1 MATINRFARPVQKD
15 YSWAN
20 PQIDVWEPN
29 YNLWLDTLDKQ
40 QAQYDTIPAL
50 SQLVPKHLEQDRP
63 DVQAYNQ
70 TVQADI
76 QRVTDAYTSG
86 DVSAGNQAL
95 REVTNKR
102 RADFQPGGAAD
113 MFQQRLAQYQGVD
126 KRLQDTYLDPKSD
139 QYSPELYKYYKNNID
154 VQPYKT
160 DTGYGSVNQPSMNQ
174 YFSPEKWTK
183 HIDTVLDNISADQVS
198 IRPGLIPS
206 GVSLKSFFETGNREF
221 IDKSKVLAA
230 LNGSVPVEMLQSL
243 DVYGKATGTD
253 AFKQT
258 ERMFDAAASGKAYSK
273 IDKNY
278 QGVTDEV
285 ALEDL
290 KSRLRTKEEKDKLT
304 MNDVYLRTQIFNS
317 NSGMPEWDDMITGVD
332 EKGNVYKENV
342 TFDNRTV
349 GGNELI
355 GGPKVERQN
364 TGVKF
369 KDWVTSTQAPPQL
382 QGIANEFA
390 AAISGMS
397 DKQAKDFVQ
406 QKYEQ
411 KRQAL
416 ANTDAVVQLYD
427 EKERDMWTS
436 ALFGVTKGKDGA
448 TAGSMFTN
456 DMTVTTIMPGE
467 VGTMTGIE
475 LGKKMG
481 IVNTDGTFNE
491 GKLRR
496 LVENGAVTEEMDVPS
511 GVMPSGNKASYVDE
525 NGKAWTFVI
534 GPRSLQEETLN
545 NDAYKIN
552 QAKLNDATPDF
563 TFQPVNPLLRDQFPA
578 GIKVISRDVY
588 AKDIAYHNY
597 RNAQDAAQKGQG
609 TPQQAAA
616 LYQQWKQLDSN
627 PYEDQFIMKDVALIN
642 PLTNQPVNILDDDGN
657 VLYNPDGSKRVWTN
671 EDVNNLTR
679 NTKIGN

>member
-1 MATINRFARPVQKD
+1 MATTNRFMSPRNKD
-15 YSWAN
+15 FSWTTPN
-20 PQIDVWEPN
+20 IQVWEPN
-29 YNLWLDTLDKQ
+29 YDIFLNALDTQ
-40 QAQYDTIPAL
+40 QAKYDTIPSL
-50 SQLVPKHLEQDRP
+50 SSLVPKHLEQDRP
-63 DVQAYNQ
+63 DVTAYNQ
-70 TVQADI
+70 EVQADA
-76 QRVTDAYTSG
+76 QRVTDAYLSG
-86 DVSAGNQAL
+86 DVSKGNQVL
-95 REVTNKR
+95 REVTNAR
-102 RADFQPGGAAD
+102 RSDMQPGGRFSA
-113 MFQQRLAQYQGVD
+113 FEQRLAQYQAVD
-126 KRLQDTYLDPKSD
+126 KRLNDTYRDPKSD
-139 QYSPELYKYYKNNID
+139 QYSPELYTFYKNNID

-160 DTGYGSVNQPSMNQ
+160 DTGYGSINEPQMYQ

-183 HIDTVLDNISADQVS
+183 HIDTVLDNIEADQVS
-198 IRPGLIPS
+198 LRPGLIPS

-290 KSRLRTKEEKDKLT
+290 KSRLRTKEEKEKLT

-317 NSGMPEWDDMITGVD
+317 NSGMPEWDNFGFKSGADGKIYT
-332 EKGNVYKENV
+332 EKETRSWTPYGDQYNIVKV
-342 TFDNRTV
+342 P
-349 GGNELI
+349 I
-355 GGPKVERQN
+355 GS
-364 TGVKF
+364 F
-369 KDWVTSTQAPPQL
+369 KSWVTGNDAPAQIKN
-382 QGIANEFA
+382 IASEFA
-390 AAISGMS
+390 SAISGMS
-397 DKQAKDFVQ
+397 DVQAQKFIQ
-406 QKYEQ
+406 EKYEQ

-416 ANTDAVVQLYD
+416 SNTDAVVQLYD
-427 EKERDMWTS
+427 EKEVDMWTS
-436 ALFGVTKGKDGA
+436 ALFGTAKGKDGA

-481 IVNTDGTFNE
+481 IVNTDGTFDE

-496 LVENGAVTEEMDVPS
+496 LVENGAVTEKMDVPS

-563 TFQPVNPLLRDQFPA
+563 TFQPVNPILREQFPA
-578 GIKVISRDVY
+578 GIKVTSRDVY
-588 AKDIAYHNY
+588 SKDIAYHNY

-627 PYEDQFIMKDVALIN
+627 PYEDQFVMKDVALIN